1 MFSTFKARLI
11 GILLVINVCVLTLG
25 ASASFFLGDIS
36 GRLDG
41 FTNGIYHRLETAHRF
56 RDAVDGRALAVRNMA
71 LLQASEQDGAQKEFL
86 KHQKEAARTLAELKA
101 AAAEAGLPADV
112 MAHIEKIAQVE
123 GRYSPVAEAIV
134 GQIQG
139 GQLPT
144 AIDQIQKVC
153 NPTLAELRASIQSYM
168 DLSSQRTQTY
178 VHDADASAAWQRL
191 AMLVTALLSLT
202 LSAVLGFL
210 LWKNVRNTLGSE
222 PEILKEHLAHIAGG
236 NLSERLDRQSIPTG
250 SLLEALSRMQ
260 RQMREVVQRVRT
272 ASDSI
277 ATGSLHIA
285 SGSADLSER
294 TELQASNLQR
304 TATAME
310 DMNRSVQHNAETART
325 ASQLATSVSGTA
337 TDGSM
342 VMQRVTD
349 TMAEISRSSSRIGDI
364 IGVIDG
370 IAFQTNILALNAAV
384 EAARAGEQGRGFA
397 VVASEVRSL
406 AQRSSEAARE
416 IKVLINESVA
426 RVEAGTSLVS
436 EAGQAVGNIAHEVQR
451 VSDLIHDLG
460 HSAQDQAEGIAHVSS
475 SVSELDHG
483 TQQNT
488 VLTQQSAAAANDLR
502 EQSQELAQTVSYFKL

>member
-25 ASASFFLGDIS
+25 ASASFFLGDVS
-36 GRLDG
+36 SRLDQ
-41 FTNGIYHRLETAHRF
+41 FTDGIYHRLEIAHRF
-56 RDAVDGRALAVRNMA
+56 HDAVNGRAIAVRNMA
-71 LLQASEQDGAQKEFL
+71 LLKESERNDAHKEFL
-86 KHQKEAARTLAELKA
+86 RFQKESAKALAELKA
-101 AAAEAGLPADV
+101 TATADQLPPEV
-112 MAHIEKIAQVE
+112 IARIDNISQVE
-123 GRYSPVAEAIV
+123 SRYSPVAEAIV
-134 GQIQG
+134 AQIQG
-139 GQLPT
+139 GQLPE
-144 AIDQIQKVC
+144 AIEQVQRAC
-153 NPTLAELRASIQSYM
+153 NPTLVELRASIQAYM
-168 DLSSQRTQTY
+168 DLSAQRSRAY
-178 VHDADASAAWQRL
+178 VKDSDDRAALQRN
-191 AMLVTALLSLT
+191 AMVATALLSLS
-202 LSAVLGFL
+202 LSVVLGFL

-222 PEILKEHLAHIAGG
+222 PETLKGHLAHIAEG
-236 NLSERLDRQSIPTG
+236 NLSERLDQQAIPAG

-260 RQMREVVQRVRT
+260 RQMREVVQRVRQ

-277 ATGSLHIA
+277 ATGSIQIA
-285 SGSADLSER
+285 SGSADLSQRSEN
-294 TELQASNLQR
+294 QASNLQR

-337 TDGSM
+337 TDGSE

-349 TMAEISRSSSRIGDI
+349 TMAEISRSSAKIGDI

-426 RVEAGTSLVS
+426 RVEAGASLVS

-451 VSDLIHDLG
+451 VSDLIHELG
-460 HSAQDQAEGIAHVSS
+460 HSAQDQASGIANVSN

-483 TQQNT
+483 TQQNST
-488 VLTQQSAAAANDLR
+488 LTQQSAAAANNLR